1 VPHPTLFFFKKRISN
16 LISNSIDSAT
26 NQRHNRTVGKT
37 RLTVVP
43 HLRKVAMG
51 KFATSPFNALLQ
63 DASLAH
69 ADIGPRQVTGA
80 NPVLSNDIVHELR
93 QPLGVIDSLAYYL
106 ELIATDDK
114 SSGHLQRIRA
124 MVAKTNSILERAVEH
139 EERSFEPEF
148 VGS

>member
-1 VPHPTLFFFKKRISN
+1 LTQAQIKGTIERLERRGSLVIPHFQSC
-16 LISNSIDSAT
+16 
-26 NQRHNRTVGKT
+26 
-37 RLTVVP
+37 
-43 HLRKVAMG
+43 MG
-51 KFATSPFNALLQ
+51 KFAGSPFNALLQ

-139 EERSFEPEF
+139 EERSFEPEL